1 MSDPARVYV
10 LADVDAMYCSVEQ
23 VLAPG
28 LRHRPLVVLSNN
40 DGCVIARSAEAKA
53 AGIAAGQP
61 WSRVRGL
68 PGLAARSANFELYG
82 DFSAR
87 LHAITAG
94 ISPGAEPY
102 SIDEWFLAL
111 PDARTAWRAA
121 WRLRERAA
129 AWLGLPV
136 SAGTGPTKT
145 LAKLAARLAKDR
157 GAGVL
162 DLASASPR
170 DMRDLLGQVP
180 AGAVWGIG
188 PALEARLAAAGITTA
203 AGLASADPRWARAAG
218 TVTLE
223 RTVRELQG
231 TPCIPL
237 NSQPPPRRQMMH
249 CRTLARPLTCPDDAA
264 AAAAAFA
271 QALAARLRR
280 RGLAAATLSVLLSG
294 SGSRTAAQA
303 LPAPS
308 SGAAEWAA
316 VAAALARRL
325 WQPGTRCTRIGVLAL
340 DLAPARQAP
349 GLLAGSGHARDARL
363 SETIDAITARY
374 GPASIALGHA
384 GLRKTRPWT
393 PRQQHLSPAWTTRWD
408 QLPLVR

>member
-1 MSDPARVYV
+1 MSDRAFV

-40 DGCVIARSAEAKA
+40 DGCVIARSGEAKA
-53 AGIAAGQP
+53 AGIAMGQP
-61 WSRVRGL
+61 WFQVRGVA
-68 PGLAARSANFELYG
+68 GLAVRSANFELYG

-87 LHAITAG
+87 LHTIAAG
-94 ISPGAEPY
+94 ISPDTEPY

-111 PDARTAWRAA
+111 PDARTAARAA

-157 GAGVL
+157 KTGVC
-162 DLASASPR
+162 DLASATPR
-170 DMRDLLGQVP
+170 EARDLLGQVP
-180 AGAVWGIG
+180 AGAVWGVG
-188 PALEARLAAAGITTA
+188 PRLEARLAAAGITTA
-203 AGLASADPRWARAAG
+203 AGLAGADPRWARAAG

-223 RTVRELQG
+223 RTVRELRG

-237 NSQPPPRRQMMH
+237 ASQPPPRRQMMH
-249 CRTLARPLTCPDDAA
+249 CRTLGRPVTRPDDAA

-280 RGLAAATLSVLLSG
+280 RDLAAATLSVLLSCPG
-294 SGSRTAAQA
+294 PRTAAQA

-325 WQPGTRCTRIGVLAL
+325 WRPGTRCTRIGVLAL

-349 GLLAGSGHARDARL
+349 SLLAGPRHASDARL
-363 SETIDAITARY
+363 SEAIDAITARY
-374 GPASIALGHA
+374 GPASIGIGPA
-384 GLRKTRPWT
+384 GLRRPHPWT
-393 PRQQHLSPAWTTRWD
+393 MRQQHRSPAWTTRWD
-408 QLPLVR
+408 QLPAVR